1 MLSRYWLQSILLILI
16 ASSSAGVQSPPTAQ
30 LGPQIGDRLP
40 EFSGADQFGRVQTL
54 DSVVRE
60 QGAMIVFFRS
70 ADW

>member
-1 MLSRYWLQSILLILI
+1 MLSRHWLRSILWILL
-16 ASSSAGVQSPPTAQ
+16 ASSSAGAQSPTIAQ

-40 EFSGADQFGRVQTL
+40 EFSGTDQFGRVQTL